1 MVQPLDGISFGFGIP
16 LSQRLMPSF
25 KWNLSNKKPSEFE
38 VTAMLMG
45 GGNPNNED
53 ELCMIQA
60 MSSSA
65 GSLQVVAM
73 CPLFM
78 GIKARI
84 ESQFMNPEMYGGGL
98 TLTREFDDCL
108 I

>member
-1 MVQPLDGISFGFGIP
+1 
-16 LSQRLMPSF
+16 
-25 KWNLSNKKPSEFE
+25 
-38 VTAMLMG
+38 
-45 GGNPNNED
+45 
-53 ELCMIQA
+53 